1 MIRRAV
7 AVSLLLLASTARG
20 ASAQRDTVL
29 LSDREANAELTK
41 ILSAARDAGL
51 PIKPILGKVRYGVM
65 AHATP
70 DSIVAKV
77 RSLVARLAV
86 SKDALAPD
94 TTAADIAYGADA
106 LEYGATRQELIAVRQ
121 ASGEKPGLIPFSVLA
136 QLVASGVPAKRA
148 AATVIDLI
156 KHHAS
161 AQQLVALSTDV
172 NADVASG
179 AQANA
184 ALDIRLRGL
193 TAVLAPPGTAATD
206 PGTFLPAAV
215 IPKKKP

>member
-1 MIRRAV
+1 MRRAAV
-7 AVSLLLLASTARG
+7 ATLLLLASTARG

-51 PIKPILGKVRYGVM
+51 PVKPILGKVRYGVM
-65 AHATP
+65 AHASP

-106 LEYGATRQELIAVRQ
+106 LEYGATRHELIAVRQ
-121 ASGEKPGLIPFSVLA
+121 ANGEKPALIPFSVLA
-136 QLVASGVPAKRA
+136 QLVATGVPAKRA

-161 AQQLVALSTDV
+161 SQQLAALGTEV
-172 NADVASG
+172 NADVANG
-179 AQANA
+179 APANA
-184 ALDIRLRGL
+184 ALDIRLHAL
-193 TAVLAPPGTAATD
+193 TAVLAPPVSATD
-206 PGTFLPAAV
+206 LGTVLPAAV

>member
-1 MIRRAV
+1 MRRAA
-7 AVSLLLLASTARG
+7 AVTAVTLALLASIARS
-20 ASAQRDTVL
+20 ASAQRDTLL
-29 LSDREANAELTK
+29 LSDRDANAELTR

-51 PIKPILGKVRYGVM
+51 PVKPILGKVRYGVM

-121 ASGEKPGLIPFSVLA
+121 ASGEKPAPIPFSVLA
-136 QLVASGVPAKRA
+136 QLVGSGVPAKRA
-148 AATVIDLI
+148 AASVIDLI
-156 KHHAS
+156 KRRAS
-161 AQQLVALSTDV
+161 SQ
-172 NADVASG
+172 
-179 AQANA
+179 
-184 ALDIRLRGL
+184 
-193 TAVLAPPGTAATD
+193 
-206 PGTFLPAAV
+206 
-215 IPKKKP
+215 